1 MKPEII
7 QILLTT
13 QIQFKI
19 LHWQTLSYSR
29 HKAYGEIYDSL
40 NENIDEFVESCQGKY
55 GRFEFTNESAMI
67 KLYNLKTL
75 DIDAFLRATE
85 TFLLELNSEFSSEKD
100 SDLLNIRDE
109 MLADLNKLRYLLTLK

>member
-13 QIQFKI
+13 QIQFRV